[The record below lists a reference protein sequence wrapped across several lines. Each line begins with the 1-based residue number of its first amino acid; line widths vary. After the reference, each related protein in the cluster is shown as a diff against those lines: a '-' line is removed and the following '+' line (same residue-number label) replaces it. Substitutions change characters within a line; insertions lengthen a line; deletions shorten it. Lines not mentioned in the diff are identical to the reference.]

1 MTCPQCHVRNPAASV
16 LSFPANLALI
26 QIKQKSPVDTCEIHS
41 KAIEAYCNTDKKV
54 LCVSC
59 ILDDGHKS
67 HDITSISKAAIR
79 QKDILNAYSGSV
91 LMNES
96 LLTKEEQELEF
107 SSKNLKEN
115 FERIQED
122 FHNLYDSIREA
133 ISIREAEVIEK
144 MKQILQNELNN
155 IENKHTANQKQLCIV
170 QSFKNELL
178 RNEAEGDLE
187 IMSKALRRE
196 GLAKQACVKS
206 NGIPKND
213 PFAQFSRDSEANFF

>member
-1 MTCPQCHVRNPAASV
+1 MVHIPHPGADMTMYLPTVLFLLGALLRAS
-16 LSFPANLALI
+16 
-26 QIKQKSPVDTCEIHS
+26 D
-41 KAIEAYCNTDKKV
+41 
-54 LCVSC
+54 
-59 ILDDGHKS
+59 
-67 HDITSISKAAIR
+67 
-79 QKDILNAYSGSV
+79 SGY
-91 LMNES
+91 N
-96 LLTKEEQELEF
+96 F
-107 SSKNLKEN
+107 SSYL
-115 FERIQED
+115 
-122 FHNLYDSIREA
+122 
-133 ISIREAEVIEK
+133 EK

>member
-1 MTCPQCHVRNPAASV
+1 M
-16 LSFPANLALI
+16 
-26 QIKQKSPVDTCEIHS
+26 
-41 KAIEAYCNTDKKV
+41 
-54 LCVSC
+54 
-59 ILDDGHKS
+59 
-67 HDITSISKAAIR
+67 
-79 QKDILNAYSGSV
+79 
-91 LMNES
+91 
-96 LLTKEEQELEF
+96 
-107 SSKNLKEN
+107 
-115 FERIQED
+115 
-122 FHNLYDSIREA
+122 YDSIREA